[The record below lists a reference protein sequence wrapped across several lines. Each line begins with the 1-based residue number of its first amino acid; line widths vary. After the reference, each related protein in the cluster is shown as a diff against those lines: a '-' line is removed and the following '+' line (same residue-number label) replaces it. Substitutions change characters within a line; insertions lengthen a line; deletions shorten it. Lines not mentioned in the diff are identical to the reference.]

1 MIKMPISFTF
11 QTTKLVVPENPYW
24 KTREITAFDVYLEK
38 KLEEKY
44 EYYKVFPNE
53 FLFEYYNLKKK

>member
-1 MIKMPISFTF
+1 MEEQNQVEK
-11 QTTKLVVPENPYW
+11 KRKKKVVN
-24 KTREITAFDVYLEK
+24 EK

-44 EYYKVFPNE
+44 QYYSVFPNQ

>member
-1 MIKMPISFTF
+1 MEEEDNKEE
-11 QTTKLVVPENPYW
+11 KRRKKKEV
-24 KTREITAFDVYLEK
+24 DEK

-44 EYYKVFPNE
+44 EYYGVFPNQ